1 MPEIHLRQLGFTKSA
16 CGPSEKSC
24 FQHNMAYRDF
34 IDLTRRGASDT
45 IFRNKALTLLKIQN
59 LMDFLQWLTNFLIKK
74 FQVVLLHF
82 ANKSLKMKKC
92 QTKS

>member
-1 MPEIHLRQLGFTKSA
+1 MPEMHLRQLGFTYSA
-16 CGPSEKSC
+16 CGPSKKSC

-59 LMDFLQWLTNFLIKK
+59 LMDLLQLLTNFLIKNFK
-74 FQVVLLHF
+74 WFCYTLQINL
-82 ANKSLKMKKC
+82 
-92 QTKS
+92 